1 MENIVFR
8 GVPAQATALPL
19 QHCYA
24 LQCAATHPQATC
36 FAASRLTHLTLSVS
50 QWGAREGEAC
60 FDPKDGY
67 IPPHES
73 GLAEVNH
80 NPITVHC

>member
-1 MENIVFR
+1 MFR
-8 GVPAQATALPL
+8 GVPAQATALTYSTAMHCNAL
-19 QHCYA
+19 QHI
-24 LQCAATHPQATC
+24 PMATC
-36 FAASRLTHLTLSVS
+36 FAASCLTHFTLSVS
-50 QWGAREGEAC
+50 QWGAKEGEAC
-60 FDPKDGY
+60 FDPKEGY